1 MVDIKSQV
9 YLPPVVNCGFIAGWE
24 GFAGKFVTTDSGEE
38 GITVI
43 SIYLVR
49 MFGFNW
55 NLFVLFTD

>member
-1 MVDIKSQV
+1 MADTESQV
-9 YLPPVVNCGFIAGWE
+9 YLSPVVNCGFIAGW
-24 GFAGKFVTTDSGEE
+24 GGYAGKFVTTDPGEK
-38 GITVI
+38 GIPVI